1 MCFSHG
7 RWLAQET
14 TSRQLPLDLM
24 EGFRFAGRS
33 VTHSGGTS
41 PSLWITGELH
51 AWLSARLV
59 KEGIPVAE
67 LQTASLDVDFRT
79 DRIATDKKKIVSF
92 DFQCHSVLETSEK
105 KVGGP
110 ERTMAYATTASS
122 TDVTAGSGSAR
133 SARG

>member
-1 MCFSHG
+1 MGDDYEIIADLPDG
-7 RWLAQET
+7 RLSFNLLT
-14 TSRQLPLDLM
+14 
-24 EGFRFAGRS
+24 GS

-41 PSLWITGELH
+41 PSLWIAGELH

-59 KEGIPVAE
+59 KEGIPVVE

-105 KVGGP
+105 KYEGKLV
-110 ERTMAYATTASS
+110 ERHTYHQR
-122 TDVTAGSGSAR
+122 VKN
-133 SARG
+133 